1 MKLNMNTTQMTIP
14 QYILDKTKTKL
25 EWKDYF
31 NSEYVLHSYNNNIT
45 STPIN
50 NAVTIKPCCHYNIAK
65 AFSFSYL
72 HNNITTQQQHQPLVI
87 NHFHVEL
94 NNNKQIIPNDL
105 YLNTNNNEHIASS
118 TYSNN
123 NTICNYKSKRKVL
136 KYENFTEIFKTALTD
151 RDYHI
156 VMLPNDNNNNNEHKS
171 NNDTTNRFV
180 GNNINIKYKKFNNY
194 YNQLHKAKEESRKK
208 LFNPH
213 YSHRMR
219 LHTNNILK

>member
-1 MKLNMNTTQMTIP
+1 MTIP

-50 NAVTIKPCCHYNIAK
+50 NSITVKPCNYNNCASFKHVNISK
-65 AFSFSYL
+65 ASSFSYL
-72 HNNITTQQQHQPLVI
+72 HNITTQQQQSLVI

-94 NNNKQIIPNDL
+94 NNNKQMLPNDV
-105 YLNTNNNEHIASS
+105 YVNTNDNERVVSS
-118 TYSNN
+118 TYINS

-156 VMLPNDNNNNNEHKS
+156 VMLSNDNNNNNKS
-171 NNDTTNRFV
+171 NNEITNKCVDTNNTNT
-180 GNNINIKYKKFNNY
+180 KYKKFNNY
-194 YNQLHKAKEESRKK
+194 YNKLHKAKEESKKK
-208 LFNPH
+208 LFNVH

-219 LHTNNILK
+219 LHMNNILK

>member
-1 MKLNMNTTQMTIP
+1 MKLNMTTTQMTIP

-50 NAVTIKPCCHYNIAK
+50 NAVTIKPSCHYNIAK
-65 AFSFSYL
+65 ASSFSYL
-72 HNNITTQQQHQPLVI
+72 HNNITTQQHQPFVI

-94 NNNKQIIPNDL
+94 NNNNKQIIPNDL
-105 YLNTNNNEHIASS
+105 YLNTNDNEHIASS
-118 TYSNN
+118 TYSNS
-123 NTICNYKSKRKVL
+123 NTICNYKNKRKVL

-156 VMLPNDNNNNNEHKS
+156 VMFPNDNNNDNKS
-171 NNDTTNRFV
+171 NNEITNKCV
-180 GNNINIKYKKFNNY
+180 NNNSNIKYKKFNNY

-219 LHTNNILK
+219 LHINNILK